1 LKRIALS
8 HITKRYRLDEE
19 TAARFQKETSVR
31 AGFPPRARDGYFY
44 ALDDVSLSIDEG
56 EFCVTAGA
64 NGSGKSALMAVIAGL
79 DSPSSGTRDV
89 SALPGI
95 VFQDAD
101 SQILGETPRE
111 DVAVG
116 PKNLKFSRER
126 IERTVSDS
134 LEAVGLSRKAD
145 FPARSLSGG
154 EKRRLSL
161 AGVLAMD
168 CGIVIFDEPYANL
181 DVSGVRD
188 VNAAL
193 EELKAQKKT
202 VILLTHELEKCLA
215 LADRFFALA
224 EGRLVFDGSP
234 EDALAQEGAE
244 SVFESWGIR
253 HPFSRAETLG
263 DLLWK

>member
-1 LKRIALS
+1 MLS
-8 HITKRYRLDEE
+8 HRTKRYRLDEE
-19 TAARFQKETSVR
+19 SAARVR
-31 AGFPPRARDGYFY
+31 REGSGAPRQRAREGYFY
-44 ALDDVSLSIDEG
+44 ALDDISLSIEEG
-56 EFCVTAGA
+56 EFCVVAGA

-79 DSPSSGTRDV
+79 DSPTSGTRDADARV
-89 SALPGI
+89 GI

-116 PKNLKFSRER
+116 PKNLKFSKER
-126 IERTVSDS
+126 VERAVGDS
-134 LEAVGLSRKAD
+134 LEATGLSEKAD

-161 AGVLAMD
+161 AGILAMD
-168 CGIVIFDEPYANL
+168 CEIVIFDEPYANL

-193 EELKAQKKT
+193 EKLKGQKKT
-202 VILLTHELEKCLA
+202 VVVLTHELEKCLA

-234 EDALAQEGAE
+234 KEALEREGAAD
-244 SVFESWGIR
+244 VFEGWGIR
-253 HPFSRAETLG
+253 YPFSRAEKLE